1 MTTTTTNTQVELD
14 HPYWGAGVVSVILSF
29 GVLAFSLGV
38 LDRCGGG
45 SGICLSPSSHPSG
58 DAGLILFVILFI
70 VGIGLIVATGTGAM
84 RTQITS
90 RDPTTP
96 PAVSSVDQRLPRG
109 GRRPD
114 HGGHHPP
121 ALSVA
126 RILRTAAAG
135 RLPARTPVTPSG
147 ASARNEAA
155 PGPAGWWSG
164 GSPPLR
170 GDRPR
175 DRDAGRFRP
184 RRRPAAA
191 GAPPKYGGGP

>member
-84 RTQITS
+84 RTQTTS
-90 RDPTTP
+90 RDPPAP
-96 PAVSSVDQRLPRG
+96 PPSP
-109 GRRPD
+109 
-114 HGGHHPP
+114 
-121 ALSVA
+121 
-126 RILRTAAAG
+126 
-135 RLPARTPVTPSG
+135 PVT
-147 ASARNEAA
+147 NV
-155 PGPAGWWSG
+155 
-164 GSPPLR
+164 
-170 GDRPR
+170 
-175 DRDAGRFRP
+175 F
-184 RRRPAAA
+184 PAAA
-191 GAPPKYGGGP
+191 APQPAVTNVYHETPAAAAPTTVVITPPN